1 MAHDKQ
7 LAVYEVTPPPAA
19 KAFTPAFFVE
29 STAPDNID
37 DKESAPST
45 PENCEPSEI
54 DKIVKVL
61 ANRRTL
67 NS

>member
-37 DKESAPST
+37 DKESVLPAPD
-45 PENCEPSEI
+45 NCKVSELE
-54 DKIVKVL
+54 KIVEISGESEKP
-61 ANRRTL
+61 
-67 NS
+67 